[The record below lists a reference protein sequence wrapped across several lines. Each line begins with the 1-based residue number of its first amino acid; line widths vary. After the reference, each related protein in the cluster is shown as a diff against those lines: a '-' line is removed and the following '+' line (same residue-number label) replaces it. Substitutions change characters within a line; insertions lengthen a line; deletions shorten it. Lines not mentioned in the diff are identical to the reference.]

1 MILTRTPHRLSL
13 CGGGTDIPP
22 LCHELGGMVV
32 GGAITQ
38 YAHVVAKRL
47 PPFHGYKSR
56 ITYNKIESVSDHSE
70 IEHRA
75 VRACLDFLRIDY
87 GVEILYQADIPARSG
102 TGSSS
107 TALVG
112 LLNALAGLEGKFFT
126 PERLAREAILIER
139 DVLQENVG
147 YQDQIW
153 AASHTGGPAT
163 IRFLQDGTYVVSP
176 LGLTA
181 DAARDLEEHLFLFF
195 TNMPRNST
203 EVAATYYDRLK
214 DMRQYHY
221 SLLEL
226 TERAVTAIRRSDHE
240 GLGKLLDLSWRA
252 KSMLS
257 PAVNPPRVSELYMR
271 ARLAGAWGGKL
282 MGAGGGGTL
291 VVAAPKEKSVE
302 LIAEMV
308 GQGCVHIPFRFA
320 PVGSYVAMA
329 DSQ

>member
-1 MILTRTPHRLSL
+1 M
-13 CGGGTDIPP
+13 
-22 LCHELGGMVV
+22 V

-38 YAHVVAKRL
+38 YAHVWAKRL
-47 PPFHGYKSR
+47 PPFHPYKTR
-56 ITYNKIESVSDHSE
+56 LVYNKTELVTDNSQ

-75 VRACLDFLRIDY
+75 ARACLDFLRIDY
-87 GVEILYQADIPARSG
+87 GVEIIYGADIPARSG

-107 TALVG
+107 SFVVG
-112 LLNALAGLEGKFFT
+112 LLNALACLEGKFFT

-153 AASHTGGPAT
+153 AASNTGGPAT

-176 LGLTA
+176 LGLSA
-181 DAARDLEEHLFLFF
+181 DAVRDLENHLFMFF

-214 DMRQYHY
+214 DMRQYHL
-221 SLLEL
+221 SLLEM
-226 TERAVTAIRRSDHE
+226 TERAVSAIRRADHE
-240 GLGKLLDLSWRA
+240 GLGKLMDLSWRA

-291 VVAAPKEKSVE
+291 VVVAPKEKSDE
-302 LIAEMV
+302 LVREMT
-308 GQGCVHIPFRFA
+308 GQGCVHIPFQFA
-320 PVGSYVAMA
+320 RVGSYVVMA
-329 DSQ
+329 DAQ